1 MVGFAQYTNSYE
13 TRLGRQP
20 FYRKGARGPDQLA
33 TFAMKKGAEYAANAG
48 RIRDMRFAQSNEYN
62 IDRAIRSKRER
73 DISNVMDTVA
83 DKRELEGLRGRTSM
97 KLSRTGGA
105 LSRYSIPG
113 VVKGDTPMSLTV
125 EGLASAGVTGRS
137 RSRTKAMQRKKLQQ
151 ATSSPPAREQQEET
165 ETRTYTA
172 KVQHGEGSSPS
183 SYSTATS
190 NDRIGHRTGP
200 SWEKP
205 STPQILGPALRQIVS
220 SKQPERPLQPQPPSS
235 AQPLRGPP
243 MSNPR
248 PVPVSSVRTHTTP
261 AAGFGAG
268 AGAGMHTAPRQQQLQ
283 NYEQAQQFT
292 NKLVNQQTSSGIA
305 NNPSLITKL
314 RDAANSAYSNSPS
327 LKKKGT
333 KGKVTPASVQL
344 PKISQQRKKKVTRK
358 LNM

>member
-1 MVGFAQYTNSYE
+1 MISQVCVVILYIELSIKHTHIMVGFAQYTNSYE

-151 ATSSPPAREQQEET
+151 
-165 ETRTYTA
+165 
-172 KVQHGEGSSPS
+172 
-183 SYSTATS
+183 ATS